1 MISVVIPCYNLACFL
16 PRSFGS
22 VAIQTYRDI
31 EIIIVDDGS
40 TDDTVAVAEQLI
52 SAGLRDLKVPA
63 RLIRQPNG
71 GVAAARNAG
80 IAEAKGNLI
89 CCLDADDQMG
99 QGYLTACARALDD
112 PTVSIAYGACELFGE
127 HGGRYDPPTYDFAGL
142 LRSNFIGSA
151 AVFRRQAWEDS
162 GGYRDGWY
170 EDWDFWIGCGTA
182 GHFGVPVPSALWHHR
197 VRDGSR
203 YRQAIGHDA
212 AAKAGIVL
220 AHRAVYTPAQ
230 VAWAQAVRD
239 GDPRAL
245 TAAGPVGQIPDG
257 VGWEAAR
264 AVG

>member
-1 MISVVIPCYNLACFL
+1 MISVVIPCYNLARFL
-16 PRSFGS
+16 PGAFAS
-22 VAIQTYRDI
+22 VAQQTRRDL
-31 EIIIVDDGS
+31 EIIVVDDGS
-40 TDDTVAVAEQLI
+40 TDDTAGVAERLI
-52 SAGLRDLKVPA
+52 SMQWGFGF

-89 CCLDADDQMG
+89 CCLDADDYMDE
-99 QGYLTACARALDD
+99 GYLAVCARALDD

-170 EDWDFWIGCGTA
+170 EDWDFWIGCGTS

-230 VAWAQAVRD
+230 VAWAQAVQG

-245 TAAGPVGQIPDG
+245 AAAGPVGQVPDG
-257 VGWEAAR
+257 VGWESAR

>member
-1 MISVVIPCYNLACFL
+1 MISVVIPCYNLARFL
-16 PRSFGS
+16 SGAFLS
-22 VAIQTYRDI
+22 AAAQNLHRDI
-31 EIIIVDDGS
+31 EIIVIDDGS
-40 TDDTVAVAEQLI
+40 TDDTAGVAGRLI
-52 SAGLRDLKVPA
+52 SMRWGFSA

-80 IAEAKGNLI
+80 IAEAKSDLI
-89 CCLDADDQMG
+89 CCLDADDQMDES
-99 QGYLTACARALDD
+99 YLAACGAALEAH
-112 PTVSIAYGACELFGE
+112 PEASIAYGTCWHFAQGD
-127 HGGRYDPPTYDFAGL
+127 GRHDPPPYDFARL
-142 LRSNFIGSA
+142 CRSNFIGSA

-170 EDWDFWIGCGTA
+170 EDWDFWIGCGAA
-182 GHFGVPVPSALWHHR
+182 GHFGVPAPSALWYYR

-203 YRQAIGHDA
+203 YRQAVGQDA

-230 VAWAQAVRD
+230 VAWAQAVQN

-245 TAAGPVGQIPDG
+245 AAAGPVGQVPDG

-264 AVG
+264 AIG

>member
-1 MISVVIPCYNLACFL
+1 MISVVIPCYNLARFL
-16 PRSFGS
+16 PGAFGS
-22 VAIQTYRDI
+22 VAQQTRRDI
-31 EIIIVDDGS
+31 EIVVVDDGS
-40 TDDTVAVAEQLI
+40 TDNTAAVAGRLM
-52 SAGLRDLKVPA
+52 ADFPRLLA
-63 RLIRQPNG
+63 RLIRQANG
-71 GVAAARNAG
+71 GTAAARNAG

-89 CCLDADDQMG
+89 CCLDADDQMDP
-99 QGYLTACARALDD
+99 GYLAACARALDD

-127 HGGRYDPPTYDFAGL
+127 HGGRFDPPTYDFAGL

-170 EDWDFWIGCGTA
+170 EDWDFWIGCGRA
-182 GHFGVPVPSALWHHR
+182 GHFGVPVPSALWYYR

-230 VAWAQAVRD
+230 VAWAQAVQD

-245 TAAGPVGQIPDG
+245 AAAGPVGQIPDG
-257 VGWEAAR
+257 VGWEAR
-264 AVG
+264 HAVG

>member
-1 MISVVIPCYNLACFL
+1 MISVIIPCYDLARFL
-16 PRSFGS
+16 PGAFLS
-22 VAIQTYRDI
+22 VAGQTCRDI

-40 TDDTVAVAEQLI
+40 TDDTFETGKRLLDGNPHV
-52 SAGLRDLKVPA
+52 KV
-63 RLIRQPNG
+63 RLVSQANG
-71 GVAAARNAG
+71 GTAAARNAG
-80 IAEAKGNLI
+80 IKRARGNLI
-89 CCLDADDQMG
+89 CCLDADDQMDP
-99 QGYLTACARALDD
+99 GYLAACARALDD

-127 HGGRYDPPTYDFAGL
+127 HGGRFDPPTYDFAGL

-170 EDWDFWIGCGTA
+170 EDWDFWIGCGTV
-182 GHFGVPVPSALWHHR
+182 GHFGVPVPSALWYYR
-197 VRDGSR
+197 VRPGSR

-230 VAWAQAVRD
+230 VAWAQAVQD

-245 TAAGPVGQIPDG
+245 AAAGPVGQIPDG
-257 VGWEAAR
+257 VGWEAQH

>member
-1 MISVVIPCYNLACFL
+1 MISVVIPCYNLARFL
-16 PRSFGS
+16 PGAFGS
-22 VAIQTYRDI
+22 VAQQTRRDI
-31 EIIIVDDGS
+31 EIVVVDDGS
-40 TDDTVAVAEQLI
+40 TDNTAAVAGRLM
-52 SAGLRDLKVPA
+52 ADFPRLLA
-63 RLIRQPNG
+63 RLIRQANG
-71 GVAAARNAG
+71 GTAAARNAG

-89 CCLDADDQMG
+89 CCLDADDQMDP
-99 QGYLTACARALDD
+99 GYLAACARALDD

-127 HGGRYDPPTYDFAGL
+127 HGGRFDPPTYDFAGL

-170 EDWDFWIGCGTA
+170 EDWDFWIGCGRA
-182 GHFGVPVPSALWHHR
+182 GHFGVPVPSALWYYR

-230 VAWAQAVRD
+230 VAWAQAVQD

-245 TAAGPVGQIPDG
+245 AAAGPVGQIPDG